1 MNQAVTPVTL
11 STFPLVRARSTAR
24 RKTPPSGGRE
34 GQSRCSKRRR
44 ALRRA
49 TGYTG
54 RVTPLRAVRRSP
66 HSVDRSRSSHDGGHD
81 GLDLVEA
88 QGVVRQHRD
97 EDGSEGADGRYGGLG
112 DWGESVEQ
120 RRDGAAQLAEV
131 DLHRSPISP

>member
-11 STFPLVRARSTAR
+11 STSSQVRTRSTAR

-81 GLDLVEA
+81 DLELVEA
-88 QGVVRQHRD
+88 QGVVSQHRD
-97 EDGSEGADGRYGGLG
+97 EDGSEGADGRDIRQPPNGAGFHWSKRVMLG
-112 DWGESVEQ
+112 
-120 RRDGAAQLAEV
+120 
-131 DLHRSPISP
+131 SPLEIWCTVH